1 MFAVVFRVYAMKS
14 SFKALPFY
22 LCSVFVMVLL
32 LAAFHVA
39 HATTLNFRDVF
50 DPNPDPLISF
60 GNNQSYSFTHSI
72 IADQDGPGGISSG
85 VYGYNPLTDTIT
97 SVSIEL
103 LFKDESADVATESV
117 QLIFDE
123 QSLGT
128 RIITSGGAVF
138 STILTSGFETL
149 VADGIL
155 EIELQ
160 NVGMTNG
167 HQDLRSNFLFM
178 ESILE
183 VVASNH
189 VDNRMTRIQS
199 IPEPPILLLLG
210 TMLLG
215 MIISRGMYRDNKKT
229 ASTSRNALS
238 CFSTCS

>member
-1 MFAVVFRVYAMKS
+1 MKS
-14 SFKALPFY
+14 SFKTLPFY
-22 LCSVFVMVLL
+22 SSSVFFVVLL
-32 LAAFHVA
+32 LAASHVA

-50 DPNPDPLISF
+50 DPNPDPLIAF
-60 GNNQSYSFTHSI
+60 GDNQSYNFTHSI
-72 IADQDGPGGISSG
+72 IADQDGTGGISSG

-103 LFKDESADVATESV
+103 LFKDESADGAAESV

-123 QSLGT
+123 QSMGT

-138 STILTSGFETL
+138 SAILTSGFETL

-155 EIELQ
+155 EIELH
-160 NVGMTNG
+160 NAGMTNG
-167 HQDLRSNFLFM
+167 HKDLRSDFVFL
-178 ESILE
+178 ESVLE
-183 VVASNH
+183 VAASTHAVSRTTH
-189 VDNRMTRIQS
+189 VQS

-238 CFSTCS
+238 CFSTCG